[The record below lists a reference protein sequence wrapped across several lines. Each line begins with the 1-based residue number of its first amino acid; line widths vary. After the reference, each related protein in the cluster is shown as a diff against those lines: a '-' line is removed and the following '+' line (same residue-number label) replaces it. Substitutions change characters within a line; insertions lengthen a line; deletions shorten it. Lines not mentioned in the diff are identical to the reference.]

1 MGSLKAWLVN
11 PKEQI
16 SSPYIQ
22 LKFPM
27 IDLKTHEVFPL
38 FMHPT
43 AVESRDLQMIEKR
56 FNPNK
61 LNGNLVHLR
70 DFPDSDYFWN

>member
-1 MGSLKAWLVN
+1 
-11 PKEQI
+11 
-16 SSPYIQ
+16 
-22 LKFPM
+22 M

-43 AVESRDLQMIEKR
+43 ALESKDLQMIEKR
-56 FNPNK
+56 FS
-61 LNGNLVHLR
+61 LNELEGNLVHLK